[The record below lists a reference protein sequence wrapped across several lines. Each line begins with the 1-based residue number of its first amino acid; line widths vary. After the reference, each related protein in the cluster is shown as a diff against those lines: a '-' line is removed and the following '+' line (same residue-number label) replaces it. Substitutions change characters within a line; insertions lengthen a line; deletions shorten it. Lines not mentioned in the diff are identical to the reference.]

1 MMKMDKLLRILL
13 SHQEKLYKYGFFDW
27 KICLPEKN
35 CYSNNEKIVK
45 HDESPRN
52 IEEIII
58 RPEKGEKY

>member
-1 MMKMDKLLRILL
+1 MDFLTG
-13 SHQEKLYKYGFFDW
+13 KYV
-27 KICLPEKN
+27 LPEKN
-35 CYSNNEKIVK
+35 CYLNNEKIVK